1 MRALLRA
8 LSLSAVL
15 LLAPGCRKIA
25 DTFFVVGIDSEELCK
40 TERNVAFPAS
50 PPGPATLEETI
61 EFPLGQLG
69 QDLPEGRLET
79 ELRLRL
85 FELNVTGGEVDL
97 GGIEYAKVS
106 LKRQGSG
113 EVIRTLLEYRRPAQV
128 FSPAQLS
135 LRGLEPASVPQLA
148 REEKVEL
155 VFEATGDLPQQA
167 WTADIQAC
175 AGMQAEV
182 HAFHL
187 IF

>member
-1 MRALLRA
+1 MCVATLLT
-8 LSLSAVL
+8 S
-15 LLAPGCRKIA
+15 GCRKIA
-25 DTFFVVGIDSEELCK
+25 DTFFVVGVDSEEICK
-40 TERNVAFPAS
+40 TDRNITFPAS
-50 PPGPATLEETI
+50 PPGPATLVESFQ
-61 EFPLGQLG
+61 FPLGQLG

-106 LKRQGSG
+106 LRRQGSG

-128 FSPAQLS
+128 FSPTQLS
-135 LRGLEPASVPQLA
+135 LRGVEPASVPQLA
-148 REEKVEL
+148 REEQVEL
-155 VFEATGDLPQQA
+155 VFEASGDLPRQA

-182 HAFHL
+182 HSFDL